1 MLVPENR
8 LFCRLDGLSQAARDQ
23 NRSDALLD
31 LRLLESDSVPVF
43 EEVVQASAHVAQVPV
58 AWLSFADRGN
68 EYLKATFGLSR
79 LGLMNELVVQRS
91 IDQRDSFGIYVV
103 DSHQPLAITDTLA
116 HPAFAQS
123 LLTQQYGIRA
133 YLGVPLMTSKGEYIG
148 VLSVLDTV
156 PREFTV
162 SQIEFLMLTARL
174 AMSDYERSYYQR
186 QAQELARSAQQ
197 VTVQDLL
204 QAQIEFAQKSNLAVM
219 TSIAGT
225 IDETSIPL
233 KYELLAQLAQELRT
247 PLTSVM
253 GMASVLTREIY
264 GPLTL
269 KQREYLDIIHHSG
282 EYLLSL
288 VKEIL
293 ELSQLDL
300 NEQEVHPVSV
310 DIEML
315 CQQAITTLEQAAHR
329 REQQIRLT
337 VEPGNRIWMLDKEK
351 IRQMLYH
358 LIFSV
363 IQSSNAGSNVH
374 LHVSN
379 KIGALRL
386 TIWVTHPCL
395 EDTLFS
401 GKYASEHDR
410 NHPLLND
417 RLLNDRTFSSET
429 SVNASINIV
438 SNTSSNTALLDAP
451 NLDALSSP
459 EVGIHEALQQNL
471 GFLLSRQLVELH
483 GGQIQVQGESGLG
496 YRYVI
501 TIPRHQSAQ
510 LDS

>member
-8 LFCRLDGLSQAARDQ
+8 LFCRLDGLSQGMRDQ
-23 NRSDALLD
+23 NRIDALLD

-43 EEVVQASAHVAQVPV
+43 EEVVQASAHFAQMPV

-79 LGLMNELVVQRS
+79 LGLMNDLVMQRS
-91 IDQRDSFGIYVV
+91 IDQRDSFGIHVV
-103 DSHQPLAITDTLA
+103 DSHQPLAITDTLL

-123 LLTQQYGIRA
+123 LLTQQYGIRS
-133 YLGVPLMTSKGEYIG
+133 YLGVPLITSKGEYIG

-162 SQIEFLMLTARL
+162 PQIEFLMLTARL
-174 AMSDYERSYYQR
+174 GMSDYERSYYQR

-204 QAQIEFAQKSNLAVM
+204 QAQIEFAQKSNLAA
-219 TSIAGT
+219 TSSIAGT

-233 KYELLAQLAQELRT
+233 KYELLAQLTQELRT

-300 NEQEVHPVSV
+300 NEQQFNPVSV

-315 CQQAITTLEQAAHR
+315 CQQAIATLEQAANR

-358 LIFSV
+358 LMFSV
-363 IQSSNAGSNVH
+363 VQSSNGGSNVH

-386 TIWVTHPCL
+386 TVWVTHPCL

-401 GKYASEHDR
+401 REYASEQDSK
-410 NHPLLND
+410 HPLS
-417 RLLNDRTFSSET
+417 NDRTLSNE
-429 SVNASINIV
+429 ASGNV
-438 SNTSSNTALLDAP
+438 LMNVASNTSSNTALLDAP
-451 NLDALSSP
+451 SLDFPNSP

-483 GGQIQVQGESGLG
+483 GGQIQVQGEFGLG

-501 TIPRHQSAQ
+501 TLPR
-510 LDS
+510 L

>member
-8 LFCRLDGLSQAARDQ
+8 LFCRLDGLSQVAREQ
-23 NRSDALLD
+23 KRQDALRA
-31 LRLLESDSVPVF
+31 LRLLEAESVPVF
-43 EEVVQASAHVAQVPV
+43 EEVVQTAAHFANIPV
-58 AWLSFADRGN
+58 AWLSFADRDQ
-68 EYLKATFGLSR
+68 EFLKATFGLSR
-79 LGLMNELVVQRS
+79 LGLMNDLVMQRS
-91 IDQRDSFGIYVV
+91 IDQNDSFGIYVI
-103 DSHQPLAITDTLA
+103 DSHQPLAISDTLA

-123 LLTQQYGIRA
+123 LLTQQYGIRS
-133 YLGVPLMTSKGEYIG
+133 YLGVPLITSQGDYLG
-148 VLSVLDTV
+148 VLSVMDVV

-162 SQIEFLMLTARL
+162 PEIEFLMLTARL
-174 AMSDYERSYYQR
+174 GMSEYERSYYQR
-186 QAQELARSAQQ
+186 QAQHLALSTQKAVEEATEKATEKALFKAQ
-197 VTVQDLL
+197 LEAA
-204 QAQIEFAQKSNLAVM
+204 QAGSLAATTTNLTTTAQSGTLPDGPIEA
-219 TSIAGT
+219 TP
-225 IDETSIPL
+225 IPL
-233 KYELLAQLAQELRT
+233 KFELLALLTQELRT

-300 NEQEVHPVSV
+300 SQQELNPASV

-315 CQQAITTLEQAAHR
+315 CQQAIATLEQAAAR

-337 VEPGNRIWMLDKEK
+337 VEPGNRIWVLDKEK

-363 IQSSNAGSNVH
+363 VQASNGGSNVH

-379 KIGALRL
+379 KVDSLRL

-395 EDTLFS
+395 DDTMFGNDYSSSSAFRNQSNHQSSKKS
-401 GKYASEHDR
+401 G
-410 NHPLLND
+410 
-417 RLLNDRTFSSET
+417 
-429 SVNASINIV
+429 
-438 SNTSSNTALLDAP
+438 NTALLEAP
-451 NLDALSSP
+451 VSP
-459 EVGIHEALQQNL
+459 EVGIHEALQQTL
-471 GFLLSRQLVELH
+471 GFLFSRQLVERH
-483 GGQIQVQGESGLG
+483 GGQIQVQGESAPG

-501 TIPRHQSAQ
+501 TLPRRPHSP
-510 LDS
+510 S